1 MVRLGSAPS
10 DMRNLEPADLFVT
23 RLQLLIMMA
32 AAYLKEYP
40 LGEHRIQAVINNAHQ
55 VAKDSVDWN
64 GRIANFRS
72 EHKTRGEMDYDHV
85 FFQRVKLLTV
95 MAKSFAEGNPMGHF
109 RCKSLEDNIQKIS
122 EAIAFSS
129 SLKGMNFLKV
139 A

>member
-10 DMRNLEPADLFVT
+10 EMRNLEPADLFVT

-32 AAYLKEYP
+32 AAYLKGYP
-40 LGEHRIQAVINNAHQ
+40 LGEYRVQAVINNAQQ
-55 VAKDSVDWN
+55 VAIDSVDWN
-64 GRIANFRS
+64 GRISNFRS
-72 EHKTRGEMDYDHV
+72 EHKHRGGMDFDHV

-109 RCKSLEDNIQKIS
+109 RCKALEDNINTIS
-122 EAIAFSS
+122 EVIAFSS